1 MSAMVLL
8 NLVLMMMRR
17 TRINR
22 EAPKETEDKL
32 RWKLKLDRELLIRL
46 SWTSLWLS
54 ASMLLSTLRLG
65 R

>member
-65 R
+65 

>member
-8 NLVLMMMRR
+8 NLVLMMMSK
-17 TRINR
+17 TMINR
-22 EAPKETEDKL
+22 EAPKESEDKL
-32 RWKLKLDRELLIRL
+32 RWNSKLDRVLLTRL

-54 ASMLLSTLRLG
+54 ALMLLSTLRLG

>member
-8 NLVLMMMRR
+8 NLVVMMMRR

-22 EAPKETEDKL
+22 EAPKESEDKL

>member
-17 TRINR
+17 TMINR
-22 EAPKETEDKL
+22 EAQKETEDKL
-32 RWKLKLDRELLIRL
+32 RWKLKLDRVLLIRL